1 MIIATDRW
9 HRGVKSVLGNTVV
22 RPLHPTT
29 LDPEIE
35 EALIHKG
42 YAIAFDPTLKDDAI
56 VEETEE
62 PIKTTKRTAKK

>member
-9 HRGVKSVLGNTVV
+9 HRNVKSVLGHTVV
-22 RPLHPTT
+22 KPLHPTT

-62 PIKTTKRTAKK
+62 PIKTTKRAAKK